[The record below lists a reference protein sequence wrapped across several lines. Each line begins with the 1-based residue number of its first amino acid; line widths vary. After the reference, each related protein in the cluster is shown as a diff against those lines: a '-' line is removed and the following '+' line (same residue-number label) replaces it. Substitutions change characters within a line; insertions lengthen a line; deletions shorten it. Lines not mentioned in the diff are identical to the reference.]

1 MIIDRAYHIIRKTM
15 SLRPLQDSFLFEFT
29 NDTAGGK
36 FIEKNKLGLIL
47 TNQNH
52 DEQAKF
58 ARWGKV
64 LAIGP
69 RVTDFDIGDLVLI
82 ESGKWTSSM
91 KYEEKKYW
99 RSAQDFVLAIGADE
113 SVTFA
118 Y

>member
-1 MIIDRAYHIIRKTM
+1 MGLK
-15 SLRPLQDSFLFEFT
+15 PLQNSFLFEFT

-36 FIEKNKLGLIL
+36 FIEKSKFGIIL
-47 TNQNH
+47 TNQ
-52 DEQAKF
+52 DLDSQMKY

-69 RVTDFDIGDLVLI
+69 SVTDIEVGDLVLI
-82 ESGKWTSSM
+82 ESGKWSTAM

-99 RSAQDFVLAIGADE
+99 RSLQDFVLAIGADE
-113 SVTFA
+113 SVTYA